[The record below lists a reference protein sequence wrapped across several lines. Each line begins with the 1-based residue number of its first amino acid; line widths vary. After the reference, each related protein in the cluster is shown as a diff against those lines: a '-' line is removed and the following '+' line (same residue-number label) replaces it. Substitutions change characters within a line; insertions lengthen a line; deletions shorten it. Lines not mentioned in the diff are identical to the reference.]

1 MKRHFLMGSDAIQ
14 SFRKGGAKELLACKD
29 NYSIIHLGIGDS
41 LEFTLDM
48 VIGWDEYLELNQKD
62 LEEIKV
68 QKNKNEWDEFYKI
81 IDPDDTM
88 SDGEFIDYLYKYYEV
103 PSFLEIKQEPL
114 EEEDLFEHFEFLPD
128 GVRKVILEYFNENV
142 HSYEKSNKLIDDL
155 KPFGYT
161 CQYGLDAIP
170 YNLKKI

>member
-1 MKRHFLMGSDAIQ
+1 MKRHFLMGSDAIHA
-14 SFRKGGAKELLACKD
+14 FRKGGAKELLACKD

-48 VIGWDEYLELNQKD
+48 VIGWDEYLELNEKD
-62 LEEIKV
+62 LQEIKT
-68 QKNKNEWDEFYKI
+68 QKNRNQWDEFYKI

-88 SDGEFIDYLYKYYEV
+88 SDGEFIDYLYKFYEV

-114 EEEDLFEHFEFLPD
+114 DEEDLFEHFEFLPD
-128 GVRKVILEYFNENV
+128 GVRKLILEYHNENV

-161 CQYGLDAIP
+161 CQYGLDSIP